1 MRNLVKLPKLTRAS
15 IIMSETVESLV
26 SQAQNFTVS
35 MRPDLAQECLIAALA
50 LDENNAS
57 IMESLG
63 ECYLS
68 TGDVDQAHTWLQKS
82 IAIDPDSSP
91 YKYLYL
97 AQLVVGAD
105 SVACYEKAITIL
117 NKYMTGELK
126 VSEEVHES
134 ALNNNNGTPTVFQS
148 ASSSTPANEVEIK
161 RQISKA
167 YVGIVEAYMT
177 DLCDEA
183 DAESRCEEA
192 VKLAL
197 EVDGESLDA
206 LQALASIRISQCRP
220 DEAAT
225 IILDV
230 YNKIEPKLEYHQNRP
245 ILEMAQEAAQSGNV
259 GEDALDIPS
268 HAFCITTG
276 KLLMECSDVSPILA
290 QHCVSLMSLLLNQDD
305 EDVEVWLMLGLA
317 TTIANPDDKDSAK
330 YYFSN
335 AQENIVKQQQQDGAK
350 PGDEELQ
357 AVIQSNLEML
367 ED

>member
-1 MRNLVKLPKLTRAS
+1 MAKAHQLN
-15 IIMSETVESLV
+15 
-26 SQAQNFTVS
+26 VS
-35 MRPDLAQECLIAALA
+35 MRPDLALESLQSALA
-50 LDENNAS
+50 LDENNAN
-57 IMESLG
+57 IMEALG
-63 ECYLS
+63 ECCLS
-68 TGDVDQAHTWLQKS
+68 TGDAEQAHTLLQKS

-117 NKYMTGELK
+117 NKYMTGELQPNG
-126 VSEEVHES
+126 EVGNANAS
-134 ALNNNNGTPTVFQS
+134 NDNNNGTPTVFQAS
-148 ASSSTPANEVEIK
+148 ASSSAPANQVEIK
-161 RQISKA
+161 RQIAKA

-177 DLCDEA
+177 DLCDEV
-183 DAESRCEEA
+183 DAETRCEEA
-192 VKLAL
+192 IKLAL
-197 EVDGESLDA
+197 EVDSESLDA
-206 LQALASIRISQCRP
+206 QQALASVRISQCRP

-225 IILDV
+225 IIEGV

-245 ILEMAQEAAQSGNV
+245 ILEIAQDAAESGDV
-259 GEDALDIPS
+259 GEEALDIPS

-290 QHCVSLMSLLLNQDD
+290 QHCVNLMSLLLNQDD

-335 AQENIVKQQQQDGAK
+335 AQENIVKQKEMYGAK

-357 AVIQSNLEML
+357 AVIQQNLEML